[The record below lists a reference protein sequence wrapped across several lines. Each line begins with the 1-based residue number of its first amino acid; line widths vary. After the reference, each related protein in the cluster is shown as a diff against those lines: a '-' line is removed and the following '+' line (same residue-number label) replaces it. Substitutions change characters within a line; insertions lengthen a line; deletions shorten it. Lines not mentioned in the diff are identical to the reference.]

1 MRKTRKLGIRKRF
14 RQKHKSKRLG
24 RGIDIENK
32 MPFLLKE
39 KLNDVSLRSHNQNFY
54 EPGLVSHIL
63 KDIPRASVTAAIKKT
78 AITNELK
85 IAQAALDAYK
95 SASQSIHDH
104 KIKLEKELGDL
115 EDKREKLEKAIGYS
129 KLDKYDDLKDKYDK
143 LVRSESMLKRSSAS
157 LIRIRLETQHY
168 GAIGKLNA
176 INAKIEKV
184 NNSYNEAY
192 TDDVKAYD
200 EQDRL
205 TIIVRDLEQ
214 QLEDVVTSERM
225 LNRAQGRKRKN
236 NTYKK
241 RRRN

>member
-1 MRKTRKLGIRKRF
+1 MRKTRKLGLRKQF

-24 RGIDIENK
+24 RGIDIENM

-39 KLNDVSLRSHNQNFY
+39 KLEEISLSSHNQHFY

-63 KDIPRASVTAAIKKT
+63 KDLPRASVTLAIEKK
-78 AITNELK
+78 AITRELQ
-85 IAQAALDAYK
+85 IAQSALDAFK
-95 SASQSIHDH
+95 SASQSIHAL

-115 EDKREKLEKAIGYS
+115 EDEREELEKTIGYS
-129 KLDKYDDLKDKYDK
+129 KLDKYDNLKDKYDK

-157 LIRIRLETQHY
+157 LIRIRLETQRY

-184 NNSYNEAY
+184 NNNYTKAY
-192 TDDVKAYD
+192 TDDVVAYE

-205 TIIVRDLEQ
+205 TSIVRDLKRR
-214 QLEDVVTSERM
+214 LKDLHTRERM
-225 LNRAQGRKRKN
+225 LNTGRGRKK
-236 NTYKK
+236 Y
-241 RRRN
+241 

>member
-24 RGIDIENK
+24 RGRENK

-63 KDIPRASVTAAIKKT
+63 KDIPRASVTSAIKKT
-78 AITNELK
+78 DITNKLK
-85 IAQAALDAYK
+85 IAQTALDAYK
-95 SASQSIHDH
+95 SASQTIHDH
-104 KIKLEKELGDL
+104 KIKLEKDLGDL
-115 EDKREKLEKAIGYS
+115 EDERDKLEKTIGYS

-143 LVRSESMLKRSSAS
+143 LVRSESMLNRTSAY
-157 LIRIRLETQHY
+157 LIRIRLETQRY

-184 NNSYNEAY
+184 NSSYNEAY

>member
-115 EDKREKLEKAIGYS
+115 ELEKAIGYS

-214 QLEDVVTSERM
+214 QLEDVVTRERM

>member
-1 MRKTRKLGIRKRF
+1 MRKTRKYGLRIQKQF
-14 RQKHKSKRLG
+14 KQKHKSKRLG
-24 RGIDIENK
+24 RGIEEM

-39 KLNDVSLRSHNQNFY
+39 TLNDVSLRSHNQPFY
-54 EPGLVSHIL
+54 EPGLISHIL

-115 EDKREKLEKAIGYS
+115 EDKREELEKAIGYS

-225 LNRAQGRKRKN
+225 LNRAQGKRRKN
-236 NTYKK
+236 NTHKK
-241 RRRN
+241 RRN

>member
-24 RGIDIENK
+24 RGIENK
-32 MPFLLKE
+32 MPFLLNE
-39 KLNDVSLRSHNQNFY
+39 KLNDVSLRSHNQTFY

-78 AITNELK
+78 DITNELK

-95 SASQSIHDH
+95 SASQPIHDH

-115 EDKREKLEKAIGYS
+115 EDEREELEKAIGYS

-143 LVRSESMLKRSSAS
+143 LARSESMLKRTSAS
-157 LIRIRLETQHY
+157 LIRIRLETQRY

-184 NNSYNEAY
+184 HNSYNEAY

-214 QLEDVVTSERM
+214 QLEDVVTRERM